1 MTEEKL
7 VARRQEL
14 ANVQEQLVAQ
24 VNATRGAISECDY
37 WLQEL
42 QKPEP
47 EEASDS
53 DE

>member
-7 VARRQEL
+7 VSRRNEL
-14 ANVQEQLVAQ
+14 AKIHEQMMAQ
-24 VNATRGAISECDY
+24 VNATYGAITEVDF
-37 WLQEL
+37 WLKEL